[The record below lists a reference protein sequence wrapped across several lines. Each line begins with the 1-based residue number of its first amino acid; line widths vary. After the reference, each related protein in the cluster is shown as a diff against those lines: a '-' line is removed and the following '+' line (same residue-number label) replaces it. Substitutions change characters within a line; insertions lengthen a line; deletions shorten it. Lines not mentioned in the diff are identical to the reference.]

1 MVHALDAQPCAIPY
15 GTQNLGVGRL
25 LAAVAGR
32 HQQIGDLRRD
42 QIVHRGL
49 GQTAQ
54 LFGVVRALGQAG
66 DEISAQTC
74 VEAGG
79 GHRRDLTVLF
89 GMECGLS
96 GAA

>member
-1 MVHALDAQPCAIPY
+1 MRSTRSRAPSPVRAQD
-15 GTQNLGVGRL
+15 LGVGRL

-32 HQQIGDLRRD
+32 HQQISDLRRD

-54 LFGVVRALGQAG
+54 LFGVLRALSQAG
-66 DEISAQTC
+66 DEISPQKC